1 MINGKKK
8 QNLLFLEVPRN
19 QSKTLDHQK
28 IMETYSAMREDRQ
41 MLMIMHLSQLLDFV
55 TGIGGFIVP
64 LILWATQKDKIQ
76 DMDEQGKEIIN
87 FQISLFIYSIVC
99 IPLIFLFGLGFL
111 FLILVGILGL
121 IFPIINAIKAS
132 NGEPTNY
139 PMTIRIIQ

>member
-1 MINGKKK
+1 
-8 QNLLFLEVPRN
+8 
-19 QSKTLDHQK
+19 
-28 IMETYSAMREDRQ
+28 METYSAMREDRQ

-87 FQISLFIYSIVC
+87 FQISLFIYSRVC